1 MKTART
7 ALLVSFVVLANVFTL
22 SMVLPF
28 VFLEDTPEFVMT
40 IGFGALVLAFFVS
53 IACIVVAASSFGPL
67 AARPDQQKG
76 LGLQVFVCKLL
87 MIPYF
92 VVTFAF
98 VLMLIFAS
106 SLLTISIHLASMG
119 FLLGAMTAVI
129 VPIMSVVNY
138 LFLMATSSFA
148 ISNIALAYRKG
159 LIGRS
164 SAVIFIILQCVPV
177 ADVASYGF
185 IVRHF
190 RTKETAAQINV
201 PIAPVGYNG

>member
-1 MKTART
+1 MKTARSV
-7 ALLVSFVVLANVFTL
+7 LLVAFVALANIFTL

-28 VFLEDTPEFVMT
+28 AFLEDTPEFVMT

-53 IACIVVAASSFGPL
+53 IACIVVAAASFGPL
-67 AARPDQQKG
+67 AVRPDQQKG

-92 VVTFAF
+92 IATFAF

-159 LIGRS
+159 IISRS
-164 SAVIFIILQCVPV
+164 SAVIFIILQCLPI

-185 IVRHF
+185 IIRHF
-190 RTKETAAQINV
+190 RTQENAVRQSVPAA
-201 PIAPVGYNG
+201 PIGYSR